1 MNHKRLII
9 ASNRLPFTVE
19 EDDKGDLK
27 LKASAGGLVTGLSAY
42 LDSLQHSS
50 FTEGNEYVWLG
61 WPGASI
67 SDEHKEHIKQIA
79 ESQFNAYPVFMEEE
93 TMDAFYH
100 GFCNKTI
107 WPLFHYFPTYVVYEK
122 ESWESYKEVNEHFC
136 ETIMEILRPDDILWI
151 HDYHL
156 MLLPRLIRQRMSEV
170 SIGFFLHIPF
180 PSYELFRLLPKNWAK
195 EILQGLLGADVIGF
209 HTHDYTQYFLRST
222 LRLLGYEN
230 NMGKMFIDHRLVKA
244 DTFPMGID
252 FYRFNNAVNSRETQ
266 IEREKLQNILSG
278 LKTIVSVDRLDYS
291 KGLLNRLEGYKLFLA
306 NNPQWHGKVTLLLVV
321 VPSRIGVD
329 RYQAI
334 KTKIDQMVGNINGAY
349 STLNWV
355 PINYKY
361 GHVPF
366 HQLVAL
372 YSVSD
377 VALITPLRDGMN
389 LVSKEYVASR
399 KDMAGVLI
407 LSELAGASKE
417 LGEAI
422 LINPNDRE
430 EIAASIKEAL
440 EMPVEEQQNRLERM
454 QQRLKNYH
462 VVKWA
467 SEFIQELDY
476 IKDEQRRF
484 QTKILDKRATAKMLD
499 EFEKANHCIFFLDY
513 DGTLVPFSG
522 DPKKAIPP
530 RELLDLL
537 RELSKI
543 NKVDIVIISGRERSI
558 LQQWLGDLDI
568 NFVAEHGVWIKEK
581 GKDWELLRHAS
592 SEWKKD
598 VLSLLK
604 HYVDKVPG
612 SFLEEKEYSVSW
624 HFRKADP
631 EQAADA
637 ARELTDLL
645 LQYTANT
652 DAQIIQGRKV
662 IEVRNAGIDKGKA
675 ALYFLSK
682 KNYDFVLAIGDD
694 RTDEDFFR
702 SLSTQAWTVKV
713 GMTHS
718 NARSNV
724 MSYKDVRN
732 LLDMLKNRARGEV

>member
-1 MNHKRLII
+1 
-9 ASNRLPFTVE
+9 
-19 EDDKGDLK
+19 
-27 LKASAGGLVTGLSAY
+27 
-42 LDSLQHSS
+42 
-50 FTEGNEYVWLG
+50 
-61 WPGASI
+61 
-67 SDEHKEHIKQIA
+67 
-79 ESQFNAYPVFMEEE
+79 
-93 TMDAFYH
+93 
-100 GFCNKTI
+100 
-107 WPLFHYFPTYVVYEK
+107 
-122 ESWESYKEVNEHFC
+122 
-136 ETIMEILRPDDILWI
+136 
-151 HDYHL
+151 
-156 MLLPRLIRQRMSEV
+156 
-170 SIGFFLHIPF
+170 
-180 PSYELFRLLPKNWAK
+180 
-195 EILQGLLGADVIGF
+195 
-209 HTHDYTQYFLRST
+209 
-222 LRLLGYEN
+222 
-230 NMGKMFIDHRLVKA
+230 MGKMFIDHRLVKA

-484 QTKILDKRATAKMLD
+484 QT
-499 EFEKANHCIFFLDY
+499 N
-513 DGTLVPFSG
+513 
-522 DPKKAIPP
+522 PP

-732 LLDMLKNRARGEV
+732 LLDMLKNRARGEVSIC